1 MLVNQKRINKYLL
14 ENYMKTE
21 INAQIVKKLR
31 DETGAGM
38 MNCKKALTENDGDY
52 KKAIQSLKLKG
63 MATADKKSSRNTN
76 EGLIYSYIH
85 TGGKLGILLEVNCET
100 DFVARREEFSDLAK
114 NIAMQIASNPDIR
127 VVSTED
133 IPDSLKEE
141 VRNFE
146 NAKDDLKNKPKEIQE
161 KIIEGRVEKSLKQSV
176 LLEQDYIRDPGIT
189 VNDYIKQVIGIIGEN
204 IRVSRFTRYVLGEIE
219 S

>member
-1 MLVNQKRINKYLL
+1 LLVNQKRINKYLL

-52 KKAIQSLKLKG
+52 EKAIQSLKLKG

-114 NIAMQIASNPDIR
+114 NIAMQIASNSAIK

-133 IPDSLKEE
+133 IPDSFKEE

-146 NAKDDLKNKPKEIQE
+146 NAKDDLKNKPKEIKE

-204 IRVSRFTRYVLGEIE
+204 IRVSRFTRYVLGETE
-219 S
+219 E

>member
-1 MLVNQKRINKYLL
+1 
-14 ENYMKTE
+14 MKTE

-52 KKAIQSLKLKG
+52 EKAIQSLKLKG

-114 NIAMQIASNPDIR
+114 NIAMQIASNPNIK

-146 NAKDDLKNKPKEIQE
+146 NAKDDLKNKPKEIQD

-204 IRVSRFTRYVLGEIE
+204 IRVSRFTRYVLGETE
-219 S
+219 E